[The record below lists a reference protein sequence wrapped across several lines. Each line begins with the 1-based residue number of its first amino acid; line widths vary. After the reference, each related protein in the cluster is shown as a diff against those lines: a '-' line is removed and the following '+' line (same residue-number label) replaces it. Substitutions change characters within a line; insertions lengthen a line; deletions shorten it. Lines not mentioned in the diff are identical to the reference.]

1 MESTSENIEAVYF
14 TKSIEYYSYL
24 LDTNTTNTFLIKNGE
39 LWGTGSNFVGQ
50 LGLDNNNANVDV
62 LTRINIPDGKTAR
75 YISAG
80 GAHTIVL
87 MQDGSI
93 YGTGSNNFGQL
104 GLGDAIGGVSVLTRI
119 NIPDG
124 KTARYISV
132 GSSPFEA
139 HTIVL
144 MQDGSIYGTGR
155 NLEGQLGLVNVIV
168 GGSVNV
174 LTLINIPDG
183 KTARYIS
190 AGGSHTIVLMQDGSI
205 YGTGRNLEGQLGLDN
220 NNANV
225 SVLTPINIPDG
236 KTARYISAGG
246 VHTIVLMQ
254 DGSIYGTGSNLEG
267 QLGLDNAVNVLTLIN
282 IPDGKTARYISA
294 GGFHTIVLMQDGS
307 IYGTG
312 RKLEGQLGLD
322 NNNAVN
328 VLTLI
333 NIPDGKTARYISAGG
348 SHTIVLMQDGSIY
361 GTGSNNF
368 GQLGLGDA
376 IGGVNVL
383 TPMPNAIDVTYITG
397 MEYIFSIMIIGYK
410 RIQFS
415 G

>member
-205 YGTGRNLEGQLGLDN
+205 YGTG
-220 NNANV
+220 
-225 SVLTPINIPDG
+225 
-236 KTARYISAGG
+236 
-246 VHTIVLMQ
+246 
-254 DGSIYGTGSNLEG
+254 SNLEG

-312 RKLEGQLGLD
+312 RNLEGQLGLD